1 MGLRLQKVGQR
12 AMNISSILESV
23 VRTARSHGKSSAFYD
38 VAFRG
43 LNKCV
48 YYRVLQCLVIEDIN
62 QKCMA
67 LPPQFRFVKLELSDL
82 MKFSGNSEHEL
93 KPGFIH
99 GSLEKGDECYAILD
113 GDALASY
120 GWYSRRP
127 TLLDNEELML
137 RFDGSYVYMYKG
149 LTLAAYRGQRLHAI
163 GMTRALAAYKCMGYR
178 GLISYVESNN
188 FDSLRS
194 CYRMGYKDCGLI
206 RVVRVGGKY
215 FVRRQSSCDQYGLG
229 VDLNGSDYLASKA
242 RSNSPNLV

>member
-1 MGLRLQKVGQR
+1 MPTH
-12 AMNISSILESV
+12 ISSILESV
-23 VRTARSHGKSSAFYD
+23 RRTARSHGNSSALYD

-43 LNKCV
+43 LNKCL
-48 YYRVLQCLVIEDIN
+48 YYRVLQCLVIEDLN
-62 QKCMA
+62 EKCMA

-82 MKFSGNSEHEL
+82 VKFSMNAAHEL
-93 KPGFIH
+93 TRSFID
-99 GSLEKGDECYAILD
+99 STLKKGDECYAILD

-127 TLLDNEELML
+127 TLLDNEELVL

-206 RVVRVGGKY
+206 RVVRIGGKY
-215 FVRRQSSCDQYGLG
+215 LVRRRPPCDQYGLG
-229 VDLNGSDYLASKA
+229 VDLNVHCLASKA